1 MATKSTKRKRT
12 VSAAQRERLRELRR
26 KHGLGEFSSGD
37 PFRGRR
43 GKRGKSKARRTSGRA
58 ASSYAAVDRAI
69 YRARQASYGFESG
82 LGL

>member
-1 MATKSTKRKRT
+1 MAAKSTKRKRT
-12 VSAAQRERLRELRR
+12 LSAAQRERLRELRR
-26 KHGLGEFSSGD
+26 KYGLGEFSSGD

-43 GKRGKSKARRTSGRA
+43 GKRGKSQAKRKSNRK

-69 YRARQASYGFESG
+69 YRARQASYGVESA